1 MMKFLKDLIRSK
13 EFRIG
18 LGIGLI
24 ISSIL
29 LWNGKSMTEEDI
41 EIRARK
47 MGMKYEWELRAG
59 EVN

>member
-1 MMKFLKDLIRSK
+1 MMNIIKLLIRSK

-24 ISSIL
+24 VASIL
-29 LWNGKSMTEEDI
+29 LWNKNSLTDKDI
-41 EIRARK
+41 EIRARE

-59 EVN
+59 EVD